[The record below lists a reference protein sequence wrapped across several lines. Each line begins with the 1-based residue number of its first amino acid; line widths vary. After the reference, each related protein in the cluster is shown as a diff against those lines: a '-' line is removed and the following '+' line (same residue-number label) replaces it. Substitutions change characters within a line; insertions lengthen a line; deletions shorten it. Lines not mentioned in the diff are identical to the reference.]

1 MQYNYNKRGAAHM
14 PSEDTRLQ
22 IPHNVIMK
30 NRGKLSISGV
40 EDVENFDDR
49 EIVMYTS
56 RGKLT
61 VQGVDLRI
69 ERLSVDDG
77 DLTVEG
83 VIDALN
89 YSAEARSRGG
99 FFSRL
104 FG

>member
-1 MQYNYNKRGAAHM
+1 MANEEIRPG
-14 PSEDTRLQ
+14 S
-22 IPHNVIMK
+22 PHNVIMQ
-30 NRGKLSISGV
+30 NRSKLSVSGV

-61 VQGVDLRI
+61 VHGAGLHI
-69 ERLSVDDG
+69 ARLSVEDG

-83 VIDALN
+83 EVDTLQ
-89 YSAEARSRGG
+89 YSAENAPRGG
-99 FFSRL
+99 LFSKL